1 MIQHILVPYDFTHF
15 ADLAFDK
22 AAEIA
27 RKFNSK
33 LTLITIVG
41 SDVDTTGM
49 SFQRAQEFHD
59 EIETKAHSDLLEKSS
74 PYKDLSISVQ
84 VINNPSPSD
93 GILSFAEKNNVD
105 MIVMGSHGRAGFRK
119 LVLGSVASS
128 ITAKSHCPVLIVKS
142 QNN

>member
-1 MIQHILVPYDFTHF
+1 
-15 ADLAFDK
+15 
-22 AAEIA
+22 
-27 RKFNSK
+27 
-33 LTLITIVG
+33 
-41 SDVDTTGM
+41 M

-119 LVLGSVASS
+119 LVLGSVASI